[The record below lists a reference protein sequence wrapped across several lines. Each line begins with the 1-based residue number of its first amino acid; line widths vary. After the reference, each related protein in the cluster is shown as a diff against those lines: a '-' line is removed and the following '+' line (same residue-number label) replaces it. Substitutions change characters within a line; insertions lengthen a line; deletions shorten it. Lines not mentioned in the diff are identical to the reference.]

1 MQVAVLAGSLSSSGC
16 RSREELPYVRGQR
29 QQWRV
34 PGCDDV
40 GAAERNHPASEV
52 RGNDLEEPPR
62 IQGQGRG
69 PGGATP
75 SPSPGTATRR
85 SHPAPEARGGGWE
98 DQPTSKE
105 WWLR

>member
-52 RGNDLEEPPR
+52 RGNDLEEPLLTR
-62 IQGQGRG
+62 GQGWR
-69 PGGATP
+69 PG
-75 SPSPGTATRR
+75 R
-85 SHPAPEARGGGWE
+85 STHVQGVVAALAQEGLEELSHIEGQEGW
-98 DQPTSKE
+98 
-105 WWLR
+105 R